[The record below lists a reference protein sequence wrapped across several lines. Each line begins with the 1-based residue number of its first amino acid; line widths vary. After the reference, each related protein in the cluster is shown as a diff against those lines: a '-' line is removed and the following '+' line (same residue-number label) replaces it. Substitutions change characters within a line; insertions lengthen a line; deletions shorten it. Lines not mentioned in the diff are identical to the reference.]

1 MHAREAMKTSHKE
14 KRDLEKQKEEFE
26 KLTLIQEYDDL
37 WKNYLRTYC
46 LLVRAFADAFGEEE
60 VLDIIEKTMWKITKE
75 GERKAWRE
83 KFDKNP
89 EAALEEKARSWHDD
103 SLWARFCIC
112 DVPLLENGHWELK
125 CFRCEGIEVFRKMN
139 EPKIGMTVCISDFG
153 AVCGWSPRVVM
164 RQPKHMLRGDAYC
177 HQIRQIVDDPKLQW
191 KYSRKT
197 SEKVGWRSI
206 KKLEEI

>member
-1 MHAREAMKTSHKE
+1 MKTNHE
-14 KRDLEKQKEEFE
+14 EEIDLKTQKGEFE
-26 KLTLIQEYDDL
+26 KLTLIQKYDEL
-37 WKNYLRTYC
+37 WKIYLRTYC

-60 VLDIIEKTMWKITKE
+60 VLDIIEKTMWDITE
-75 GERKAWRE
+75 ERERKAWRE

-89 EAALEEKARSWHDD
+89 QAALEEKAHSWHDD
-103 SLWARFCIC
+103 PIWSRVCIC
-112 DVPLLENGHWELK
+112 DVPVLGNGRWELK
-125 CFRCEGIEVFRKMN
+125 CFRCEGIEVFRKMD

-153 AVCGWSPRVVM
+153 AVCGWSPRVIM

-191 KYSRKT
+191 KYSRET

-206 KKLEEI
+206 KKLEEM